1 MESYHK
7 SNFPGYCCLINDTEF
22 VRKKYTDSLPA
33 YARIISGCM
42 NIERNCVSCG
52 GVIKLRNGNFVVN
65 E

>member
-7 SNFPGYCCLINDTEF
+7 SNFPGYCCSINDTEF

-33 YARIISGCM
+33 YARIISVCM
-42 NIERNCVSCG
+42 IIERNSASCG
-52 GVIKLRNGNFVVN
+52 GGIQLRNGNFVIN